1 MTWKFSSVSLV
12 PSLSKPH
19 MSSPLTELLNLLGD
33 LHSDLASMPDKPTV
47 SFEGSHYKNVFS
59 LAFNSTNE
67 HLFSC
72 GVDSRINRFDVSRLG
87 DSSAMDMSVVDGATW
102 RWEEHRVSGRANDLH
117 CGTLSF
123 ESAPPPLLTPENCSH
138 GLSPPD
144 RSEPSPRSE
153 RRPTH
158 LLSRLPASNEPD
170 ARPVTLRVLAVDGC
184 RLESR
189 PCRWGGASLCGLQ

>member
-1 MTWKFSSVSLV
+1 
-12 PSLSKPH
+12 
-19 MSSPLTELLNLLGD
+19 MSSPLTEHLNLSGD

-123 ESAPPPLLTPENCSH
+123 ESAPLHFLLQKTVRTVSAH
-138 GLSPPD
+138 
-144 RSEPSPRSE
+144 
-153 RRPTH
+153 PTDPN
-158 LLSRLPASNEPD
+158 LLLAASDDQHISFHDFRLPTSRTLVQSLYGSSPWMGVAWS
-170 ARPVTLRVLAVDGC
+170 PVHA
-184 RLESR
+184 
-189 PCRWGGASLCGLQ
+189 GGAGHLFAACNEGGDLR